1 MSMKITIIDY
11 GVGNLLSVQRA
22 FEHCGAVIVLAHSPQ
37 DIAAAERLVLPGVG
51 AFADGMAELRKKNLV
66 GAVRDFA
73 RSGRPLLGICLGMQ
87 MLASVSEE
95 FGEHEGLDIIP
106 GRVRVIPRE
115 TVDGRPLKSPH
126 IGWSDLHTPAGGTW
140 DNSILSDT
148 PALTSVYLV
157 HSYAVDPDNPADV
170 LAQCEYGGQRVTSA
184 IRYGNV
190 FGCQFHPE
198 KSGPAGLRMLANFVA
213 RPLE

>member
-1 MSMKITIIDY
+1 MSTTITIIDY

-22 FEHCGAVIVLAHSPQ
+22 FEHCGAVTVLAHSPRE
-37 DIAAAERLVLPGVG
+37 IAAAERLVLPGVG
-51 AFADGMAELRKKNLV
+51 AFAEGMAELRKKNLV

-95 FGEHEGLDIIP
+95 FGEYEGLDIIP
-106 GRVRVIPRE
+106 GRVRAIPRE
-115 TVDGRPLKSPH
+115 SVDRRPLKSPH
-126 IGWSDLHTPAGGTW
+126 IGWSDLKTPAGGTW
-140 DNSILSDT
+140 NNSILSDT
-148 PALTSVYLV
+148 PTLTPVYLV
-157 HSYAVDPDNPADV
+157 HSYAVDPDNAADV
-170 LAQCEYGGQRVTSA
+170 LAQCEYGGWRVTSA
-184 IRYGNV
+184 IRNGNT

-198 KSGPAGLRMLANFVA
+198 KSGLAGLRILANFMA